1 MTLLACP
8 RDRTPLDGIGGG
20 VHHCATCHHDYVVSI
35 TDAYTTHTGWN
46 RNAIGAGA
54 VQAVLDA
61 TTPRQENTR

>member
-1 MTLLACP
+1 MNCP
-8 RDRTPLDGIGGG
+8 RDNTPLRTRWGRGTFE
-20 VHHCATCHHDYVVSI
+20 CPTCHHEYVVSI